1 MEEYFPIDL
10 LSQGRTMTKPGNNWN
25 QILPK
30 ATHRAKIRRLIENAK
45 IEFLALSAANSS
57 IITAQTVQTNDYAI
71 NKIATLFKNAE
82 IVAFKRCELLV
93 DFFAVLENSV
103 GLLLA
108 IMIYYSVQI
117 LNGNLA
123 SLYV

>member
-1 MEEYFPIDL
+1 MEEYFPIEL
-10 LSQGRTMTKPGNNWN
+10 LSQGRTVTKPGNNWN

-57 IITAQTVQTNDYAI
+57 IITAETVQTNDYAI
-71 NKIATLFKNAE
+71 NKMATLFKNAE
-82 IVAFKRCELLV
+82 ILANRRLELLV

-103 GLLLA
+103 GLILI
-108 IMIYYSVQI
+108 IMIYYSVPI
-117 LNGNLA
+117 LRGNLV